1 MNIGK
6 LTPEEVRIIDIAL
19 AELNS
24 GLGIEAEI
32 VWEEAGL
39 LIQQVKEAGI
49 VNTNKER

>member
-1 MNIGK
+1 MSTEK

-32 VWEEAGL
+32 VWEEAGIASL
-39 LIQQVKEAGI
+39 DKKKPDENLD
-49 VNTNKER
+49 